1 MNDIYNPSDKSTE
14 EFWTAE
20 DVAGPKFVNTPVYVL
35 TSDATF
41 SGAEEF
47 TYDLKNLKRAVI
59 VGETTGGG
67 AHLVMMHRIDSH
79 FTIGVPFAR
88 PINPISKTD
97 WEGTGVVPDVKVK
110 APDALE
116 AAERL
121 AKSKLDA
128 R

>member
-1 MNDIYNPSDKSTE
+1 
-14 EFWTAE
+14 
-20 DVAGPKFVNTPVYVL
+20 
-35 TSDATF
+35 
-41 SGAEEF
+41 
-47 TYDLKNLKRAVI
+47 VI

-67 AHLVMMHRIDSH
+67 AHLVMMHRIDTH
-79 FTIGVPFAR
+79 FIIGVPFAR

-110 APDALE
+110 SSDAFE

-121 AKSKLDA
+121 AKSKLQA